1 MSGSLCG
8 KAKIWSRDDM
18 PFNIL
23 VTGASGFVG
32 TVLVPFL
39 AAAGHHVR
47 AASRNPSSAVAA
59 ERIESVV
66 HPDLTAMREID
77 WDVLLAGIDI
87 VVHLAGIAH
96 YPVPE
101 DLDYDL
107 VNRGAAVTLAKACLR
122 HSVRRLIFLSSIAA
136 QTGSAA
142 DNIILTET
150 SEPRP
155 QTAYGRSKLAAELE
169 IALLG
174 APFTIL
180 RPVIVY
186 GPTASANIRILIRLA
201 ASPWPLPFG
210 ALSNRRSLL
219 AVENLA
225 LAIAHCFD
233 SSGTLNQTFIVADH
247 DPITIAD
254 MFTVM
259 REAMGR
265 SPRLIS
271 VSPSA
276 IKVLIAAAG
285 REGLWERIGRELVV
299 SPTKLE
305 NAGWRPQIETKE
317 GLAATMKAFVCRRAD
332 F

>member
-1 MSGSLCG
+1 MS
-8 KAKIWSRDDM
+8 
-18 PFNIL
+18 FNIL

-32 TVLVPFL
+32 AVLVPFL
-39 AAAGHHVR
+39 AAAGHNVR
-47 AASRNPSSAVAA
+47 AVSRNPSSAVAG
-59 ERIESVV
+59 ERIESAVY
-66 HPDLTAMREID
+66 HDLRAMREID

-96 YPVPE
+96 YPLPE
-101 DLDYDL
+101 SVDYDR

-122 HSVRRLIFLSSIAA
+122 HSVKRLIFLSSIAA

-142 DNIILTET
+142 DNILTEAN
-150 SEPRP
+150 EPRP
-155 QTAYGRSKLAAELE
+155 ETAYGRSKLAAELE
-169 IALLG
+169 IAHLG
-174 APFTIL
+174 GPFTIL

-186 GPTASANIRILIRLA
+186 GPTASANIRLLMRLA

-210 ALSNRRSLL
+210 ALGNRRSLL

-233 SSGTLNQTFIVADH
+233 SPDTLNQTFVIADRE
-247 DPITIAD
+247 PITITD

-259 REAMGR
+259 REAVGR
-265 SPRLIS
+265 SSRLIS

-276 IKVLIAAAG
+276 IKVLITAAG
-285 REGLWERIGRELVV
+285 RGELWQRIGRELVV
-299 SPTKLE
+299 SSAKLE
-305 NAGWRPQIETKE
+305 NTGWRPQIETKD
-317 GLAATMKAFVCRRAD
+317 GLGAMMKAFVRRPPD

>member
-1 MSGSLCG
+1 MS
-8 KAKIWSRDDM
+8 
-18 PFNIL
+18 FNIL

-32 TVLVPFL
+32 SVLVPFL

-47 AASRNPSSAVAA
+47 AASRNPSSAVAG

-66 HPDLTAMREID
+66 CPDLAAMREID
-77 WDVLLAGIDI
+77 WHVLLAGIDI

-96 YPVPE
+96 YPLPE
-101 DLDYDL
+101 SVDYDQ

-136 QTGSAA
+136 QTGAAA
-142 DNIILTET
+142 DNILTEAN
-150 SEPRP
+150 EPRP
-155 QTAYGRSKLAAELE
+155 ETAYGRSKLAAELE
-169 IALLG
+169 IANLG
-174 APFTIL
+174 VPFTIL

-186 GPTASANIRILIRLA
+186 GPTASANIRLLMWLA

-210 ALSNRRSLL
+210 ALGNRRSLL

-225 LAIAHCFD
+225 LAIMHCFD
-233 SSGTLNQTFIVADH
+233 GPDTLNQTFIVADRE
-247 DPITIAD
+247 PITITD
-254 MFTVM
+254 MFIVM
-259 REAMGR
+259 REAAGR
-265 SPRLIS
+265 SSRLIS

-276 IKVLIAAAG
+276 IKALITAAG
-285 REGLWERIGRELVV
+285 MGEFWQRIGRELVV
-299 SPTKLE
+299 SSAKLE

-317 GLAATMKAFVCRRAD
+317 GLGAMMKAFVGRPPD

>member
-1 MSGSLCG
+1 MS
-8 KAKIWSRDDM
+8 
-18 PFNIL
+18 FNIL

-32 TVLVPFL
+32 AVLVPFL

-47 AASRNPSSAVAA
+47 AASRNPSSAVAG

-66 HPDLTAMREID
+66 CHDLTVMREID
-77 WDVLLAGIDI
+77 WDVLLAGIDV

-96 YPVPE
+96 YPLPQSV
-101 DLDYDL
+101 DYDR

-136 QTGSAA
+136 QTGSAT
-142 DNIILTET
+142 DNIQTET
-150 SEPRP
+150 SELRP
-155 QTAYGRSKLAAELE
+155 MTAYGRSKLAAELE
-169 IALLG
+169 IAERG

-186 GPTASANIRILIRLA
+186 GPTASANIRLLLRLA

-210 ALSNRRSLL
+210 AFGNRRSLL

-233 SSGTLNQTFIVADH
+233 SPGTLNQTFIVADRE
-247 DPITIAD
+247 PITIAD

-259 REAMGR
+259 RKAVGR

-271 VSPSA
+271 ISPSA
-276 IKVLIAAAG
+276 IKALIRAAG
-285 REGLWERIGRELVV
+285 RGELWERIGRELVV
-299 SPTKLE
+299 SSAKLE
-305 NAGWRPQIETKE
+305 NTGWRPLIETKE
-317 GLAATMKAFVCRRAD
+317 GLGATMKAFVRRRPD
-332 F
+332 L

>member
-1 MSGSLCG
+1 MS
-8 KAKIWSRDDM
+8 
-18 PFNIL
+18 FNIL

-32 TVLVPFL
+32 AVLVPFL
-39 AAAGHHVR
+39 AATGHHVR
-47 AASRNPSSAVAA
+47 AASRNPSGAVAG

-66 HPDLTAMREID
+66 YRDLNEMRED
-77 WDVLLAGIDI
+77 M

-96 YPVPE
+96 YPLPE
-101 DLDYDL
+101 GIDYDQ
-107 VNRGAAVTLAKACLR
+107 VNWRAPVTLAKACLR
-122 HSVRRLIFLSSIAA
+122 HHIKRLIFLSSIAA

-142 DNIILTET
+142 DNILTEAN
-150 SEPRP
+150 EPRP
-155 QTAYGRSKLAAELE
+155 RTPYGRSKLAAELE
-169 IALLG
+169 IAQCG

-186 GPTASANIRILIRLA
+186 GPTASANIRILLRLA

-210 ALSNRRSLL
+210 AFVNRRSMV

-225 LAIAHCFD
+225 LAIAHCLD
-233 SSGTLNQTFIVADH
+233 SPGTLNQTFIVADRE
-247 DPITIAD
+247 PIAIAD

-259 REAMGR
+259 REAVGR
-265 SPRLIS
+265 TSRLIS

-276 IKVLIAAAG
+276 VKVLITAAG
-285 REGLWERIGRELVV
+285 KGELWERIGRELIV
-299 SPTKLE
+299 SSTKLE

-317 GLAATMKAFVCRRAD
+317 GLGAMMKAFVRRRSD

>member
-1 MSGSLCG
+1 MS
-8 KAKIWSRDDM
+8 
-18 PFNIL
+18 FNIL

-32 TVLVPFL
+32 AVLVPFL
-39 AAAGHHVR
+39 AATGHHVR
-47 AASRNPSSAVAA
+47 AASRNPSSAVAG

-66 HPDLTAMREID
+66 HPDLTVMREID
-77 WDVLLAGIDI
+77 WDVLLTGIDI

-96 YPVPE
+96 YPLPE
-101 DLDYDL
+101 SVDYDL
-107 VNRGAAVTLAKACLR
+107 VNRGAAVILAKACLR
-122 HSVRRLIFLSSIAA
+122 HSVKRLIFLSSIAA

-142 DNIILTET
+142 DNILTEA

-155 QTAYGRSKLAAELE
+155 MTAYGRSKLAAELE
-169 IALLG
+169 IAQLG

-186 GPTASANIRILIRLA
+186 GPTASANIRLLMRVA

-210 ALSNRRSLL
+210 ALGNRRSLL

-233 SSGTLNQTFIVADH
+233 SPGSLNQTFVVADRE
-247 DPITIAD
+247 PITIAD

-271 VSPSA
+271 VSPSV
-276 IKVLIAAAG
+276 IKVLITAAG
-285 REGLWERIGRELVV
+285 RGELWERIGRELVV
-299 SPTKLE
+299 SSAKLE
-305 NAGWRPQIETKE
+305 NTGWRPQIEAKA
-317 GLAATMKAFVCRRAD
+317 GLGAMMKAFVRRPRE

>member
-1 MSGSLCG
+1 MS
-8 KAKIWSRDDM
+8 
-18 PFNIL
+18 FNIL
-23 VTGASGFVG
+23 VTGASGFLGSVI
-32 TVLVPFL
+32 VPFL

-47 AASRNPSSAVAA
+47 AASRNPSSAVAG

-66 HPDLTAMREID
+66 CPNLAAMREID

-96 YPVPE
+96 YPLPE
-101 DLDYDL
+101 NVHYDRI
-107 VNRGAAVTLAKACLR
+107 NREATVILAKACLR
-122 HSVRRLIFLSSIAA
+122 HSVKRLIFLSSIAA

-142 DNIILTET
+142 DNVLTEAN
-150 SEPRP
+150 EPRP
-155 QTAYGRSKLAAELE
+155 ETAYGRSKLEAELE
-169 IALLG
+169 IANLG
-174 APFTIL
+174 VPLTIL
-180 RPVIVY
+180 RPVVVY
-186 GPTASANIRILIRLA
+186 GPTASANVWLLMRLA

-210 ALSNRRSLL
+210 AFRNRRSLL

-233 SSGTLNQTFIVADH
+233 SPDTLNQTFIVADRE
-247 DPITIAD
+247 PIAITD

-259 REAMGR
+259 RKAVGR
-265 SPRLIS
+265 PSRLIS

-276 IKVLIAAAG
+276 IEVLITAAG
-285 REGLWERIGRELVV
+285 RKELWQRIGRELVV
-299 SPTKLE
+299 SSAKLE

-317 GLAATMKAFVCRRAD
+317 GLRAAMKAFVRRRTD